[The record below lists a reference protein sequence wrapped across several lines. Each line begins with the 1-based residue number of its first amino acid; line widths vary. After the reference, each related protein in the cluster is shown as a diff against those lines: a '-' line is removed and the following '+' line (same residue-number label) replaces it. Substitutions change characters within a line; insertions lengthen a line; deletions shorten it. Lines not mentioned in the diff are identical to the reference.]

1 MSNPVILA
9 VDDDKT
15 ILDSLKT
22 QLKSLFGR
30 RFRYEVAESAAEA
43 WEVIDEVRSDG
54 VRIVLV
60 VSDWL
65 MPDVKGDEFLTSV
78 RERDPEIACI
88 MLTGYADQAAVNRI
102 RDNGIVDRLLF
113 KPWSQDD
120 LREAIEA
127 MVTEA

>member
-78 RERDPEIACI
+78 RERDPGIACI

-127 MVTEA
+127 MVTDG